1 MGFQDTRMPE
11 GCPPIPHPVL
21 FWICQKRAP
30 RRCENIVDLNLETL
44 KNEILSYLEN
54 SDFAVFRSH
63 AGGLEGLPV
72 ITWDTERCPDYRAFL
87 DTARKAGEKLILF
100 ASRELA
106 EDELDEAMEELVET
120 EFGREERR
128 DLEARMTKAQKHI
141 GSTCSLELAF
151 GHNSHL
157 YVYEVRPDWYEDFLD
172 ACEEISAVLS
182 IDEGIGDD
190 NEDAGDGLR
199 GGFYSNN

>member
-1 MGFQDTRMPE
+1 
-11 GCPPIPHPVL
+11 
-21 FWICQKRAP
+21 
-30 RRCENIVDLNLETL
+30 VDLNLETL
-44 KNEILSYLEN
+44 KIDILAYLEN

-72 ITWDTERCPDYRAFL
+72 ITWDTEQCPDYRAFL

-106 EDELDEAMEELVET
+106 EDELDEALEELVET
-120 EFGREERR
+120 EFSREERR
-128 DLEARMTKAQKHI
+128 DLEGRMAKAQRHI
-141 GSTCSLELAF
+141 GATCSLELAF

-157 YVYEVRPDWYEDFLD
+157 YVYEARPDWYEDFLD
-172 ACEEISAVLS
+172 ACEEISSVLS
-182 IDEGIGDD
+182 IDEDVEGTGSDGIG
-190 NEDAGDGLR
+190 G